1 MKILDILGLKIN
13 FKKWTK
19 EKQLPLFILDNFLV
33 QKSIIND
40 IEYLS
45 LAPKGGDLPTLPA
58 FKKQIS
64 IIKEIETYLPFY
76 N

>member
-40 IEYLS
+40 IEYLF
-45 LAPKGGDLPTLPA
+45 LAPKGG
-58 FKKQIS
+58 
-64 IIKEIETYLPFY
+64 TYQLY
-76 N
+76 QHLRNK